1 MTILTLKRSILVMLY
16 ILLVAAVSQ
25 AASLQWI
32 SPQRVH
38 DLVKEG
44 SGLWLVD
51 VRNPSAFE
59 QGHIEGAVNI
69 PYEQLKLK
77 NLPKNKTVVLV
88 DDALGLRHARAA
100 AEVLRNK
107 GYEKVFI
114 MEGGITAWEGEK
126 LPASGARV
134 ATLRPVMWDD
144 LVWARSASIPFRL
157 YDLRDDAEKSK
168 GPVEG
173 ALSLK
178 GRGFEERLK
187 ALSAELTHP
196 SQKKE
201 LAGKLERP
209 VPIVLVVPNAQNSL
223 EKVRVAVRGIQ
234 EDIRYLE
241 GAYPL
246 WVAREK
252 QNPLPGPEVC
262 PTCPGGKKVTK

>member
-1 MTILTLKRSILVMLY
+1 MNKAVLSICLFMLVIAL
-16 ILLVAAVSQ
+16 AVSAQ
-25 AASLQWI
+25 AYQWLL
-32 SPQRVH
+32 PHRVQ
-38 DLVKEG
+38 DLIKEG

-51 VRNPSAFE
+51 VRNSAAFE

-69 PYEQLKLK
+69 PHEQLKLK
-77 NLPKNKTVVLV
+77 NLPKNKTIVLA
-88 DDALGLRHARAA
+88 DDALGLRYARAA
-100 AEVLRNK
+100 AEVLQNK

-144 LVWARSASIPFRL
+144 LVWARSTSIPLRL
-157 YDLRDDAEKSK
+157 YDLRDDDEKSK

-173 ALSLK
+173 ALPLK
-178 GRGFEERLK
+178 GSRFEERLK
-187 ALSAELTHP
+187 ALSVELTHP
-196 SQKKE
+196 SQKNE

-209 VPIVLVVPNAQNSL
+209 VPIVLVVPNAQSSL
-223 EKVRVAVRGIQ
+223 DKVRVAVRGIQ

-262 PTCPGGKKVTK
+262 PTCPGGKKVNK